1 MTPRENHLSL
11 QFSRPRVRAMY
22 SLFVS
27 GTICQDLWVS
37 ANNMIDDWFGN
48 LHPFERSIKTHI
60 LNSLNLVI
68 A

>member
-1 MTPRENHLSL
+1 MAQRENHLSL
-11 QFSRPRVRAMY
+11 QFGRYTIY

-37 ANNMIDDWFGN
+37 ANYMIDDWSGN
-48 LHPFERSIKTHI
+48 FHPLERSIKTHI
-60 LNSLNLVI
+60 LDSLNLVI